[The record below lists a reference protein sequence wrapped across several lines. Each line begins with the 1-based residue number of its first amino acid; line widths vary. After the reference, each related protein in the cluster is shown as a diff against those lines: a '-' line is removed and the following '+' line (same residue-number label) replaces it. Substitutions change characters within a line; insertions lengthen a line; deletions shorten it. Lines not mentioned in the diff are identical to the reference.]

1 MSNADIQTFVA
12 AQRRTYAKCLYAD
25 LTCKN
30 KPVDAHSIQ
39 NARVL
44 ELIQENGHVLM
55 PDFRLVGGEPKLAFV
70 KIGRNDASTFTGLC
84 SKHDIELFKAIDT
97 ESLNVRKREHLEQL
111 AYRSVMRDLHVH
123 LLNSEKAWAI
133 HEQFCK
139 AGGKNPADVATAASM
154 IALDHDR
161 KGLQALKYREK
172 HFDTPLSEGKIP
184 DLQHLLI
191 TMNGQDPVL
200 AASALLSSDF
210 AEDGELIGPTLNVIP
225 MDNDKSVAVLSYPS
239 DQEPQIKL
247 DLPEI
252 FDGPEDRLTYQLA
265 KLIIQR
271 IENFVLSPSHY
282 EKWSS
287 DKKTRV
293 LREFE
298 ANIQGPN
305 AMEDHDD
312 LNIFL

>member
-1 MSNADIQTFVA
+1 MSNETIQTFVA
-12 AQRRTYAKCLYAD
+12 AQKRTYAKCLYGD
-25 LTCKN
+25 LTCEE

-39 NARVL
+39 NAKVI
-44 ELIQENGHVLM
+44 ELIQDNGHVLM
-55 PDFRLVGGEPKLAFV
+55 PDFRLVNGEPKLAFV

-84 SKHDIELFKAIDT
+84 SKHDIELFKTIDT
-97 ESLNVRKREHLEQL
+97 EPLNVRRREHLEQL

-133 HEQFCK
+133 HEQLCK
-139 AGGKNPADVATAASM
+139 AGGKNPAEVATAASI
-154 IALDHDR
+154 IALNHDR
-161 KGLQALKYREK
+161 KGLQALNYREK
-172 HFDTPLSEGKIP
+172 HFDTPLSRGKIP

-191 TMNGQDPVL
+191 TMNGQEPVV

-210 AEDGELIGPTLNVIP
+210 AEDGELIGPTFNVVP
-225 MDNDKSVAVLSYPS
+225 MDNDKSFAVLSYPS
-239 DQEPQIKL
+239 GQEPKIKA

-252 FDGPEDRLTYQLA
+252 FDGDEDRLTYELA

-282 EKWSS
+282 DKWSS
-287 DKKTRV
+287 DKKVRV

-298 ANIQGPN
+298 ANIQGPKPV
-305 AMEDHDD
+305 EDHDD